1 MLQEAQN
8 LASSASSSISSEKD
22 SKAKATDKKVSVN
35 STNKKADTSTNAK
48 GRKSSKAVTETIP
61 EVQIED
67 IPTSKQKK
75 TVTSK
80 VRKTK
85 TSFGDKTSVV
95 PSIDLDILHKD
106 KSVKTKTRKSAVKEE
121 NLEQFNESSKKPT
134 TVSMESI
141 TSKTAKSKSKKAES
155 FSEADAVLITKP
167 SKVEVTHIKSI
178 LRKKDFKEN
187 LKSYREPE
195 PRTLSSDAKLS
206 HSTSPPSATNITIS
220 ERKVNEPDYSAPKH
234 ETASSATE
242 ATNKVLIEASKV
254 NPSESSVVNSTV
266 NNKNSIA
273 APKTPKAEPSKK
285 ENVKASEIT
294 NPTSSRQTSD
304 TLKIDLP
311 SSSNLPPESLSD
323 RSLNNKEDDS
333 IFTTV
338 ALKPSVSKN
347 ENVNPVPS
355 IKDNLKESAT
365 LSNAI
370 PLETETSNK
379 DSQKDNLA
387 DLKPTS
393 IETQPLIKASPKET
407 SEDPKASSIEVPDV
421 PKQIKENNEGN
432 PTEIPVTSFATSKE
446 TKPFKNSAESL
457 VEPKA
462 SSIEEPDFTKASQ
475 KQNKESNEGK
485 PTEIQETSFAASNE
499 TKSVKDLNS
508 AESSQSKK
516 SNEENIDNSK
526 VNLIIG
532 GLSLALF
539 GYVAKTMFSKNET
552 VTENLVKSVP
562 ENPSIVAVAKAEQQ
576 KPQEII
582 EHPLVDQVMDTSSQ
596 PKNADKVLSQFEKT
610 MKLSQTQ
617 TSSFDHEEKSNEA
630 KSDANDGLTL
640 DEEDVNDLSVCDQGT
655 ASVMDEVFIAS
666 D

>member
-8 LASSASSSISSEKD
+8 LASSSISSEKD

-85 TSFGDKTSVV
+85 TSFGDKTPVV

-134 TVSMESI
+134 TVSMEST

-220 ERKVNEPDYSAPKH
+220 ESKVNEPDYSAPKH

-285 ENVKASEIT
+285 ENVKANEIT

-304 TLKIDLP
+304 T
-311 SSSNLPPESLSD
+311 SNLPPESLSD
-323 RSLNNKEDDS
+323 SSLNNKE
-333 IFTTV
+333 
-338 ALKPSVSKN
+338 VSKN

-355 IKDNLKESAT
+355 IKDNLKESVT
-365 LSNAI
+365 LSKAI

-393 IETQPLIKASPKET
+393 IENQPLIKANPKET

-432 PTEIPVTSFATSKE
+432 PTEIPVTSFAISKE